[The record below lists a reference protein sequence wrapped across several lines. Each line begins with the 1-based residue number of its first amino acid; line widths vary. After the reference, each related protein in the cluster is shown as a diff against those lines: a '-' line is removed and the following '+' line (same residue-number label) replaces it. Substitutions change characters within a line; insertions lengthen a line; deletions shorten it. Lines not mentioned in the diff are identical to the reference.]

1 MGIIIDIFLIGL
13 IQDIIAPVMIAIE
26 DRTIIGVLILL
37 SSLIIIHGDEF
48 IGEKIVAIVN
58 RME

>member
-37 SSLIIIHGDEF
+37 SSLTIIHGDEF